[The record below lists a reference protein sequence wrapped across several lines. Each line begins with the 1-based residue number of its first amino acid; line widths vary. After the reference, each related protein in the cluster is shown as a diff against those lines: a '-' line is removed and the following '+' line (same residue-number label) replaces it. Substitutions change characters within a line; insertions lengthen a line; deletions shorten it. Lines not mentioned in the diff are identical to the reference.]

1 MRRLWTIDS
10 LDRRILAISVPA
22 LGSLLVEPIYV
33 LTDTA
38 VVGQL
43 GTAPLGG
50 LALASTVLNT
60 LVWVFNFLSYSTT
73 VRVAVRRGRGD
84 LAGGAADALQALWLA
99 VGIGIAVALAVGIS
113 AEWLIELLGDDPAVI
128 DQGVTYLQ
136 VSAIGIPFQMVAFA
150 CIGYLFGLPDTKR
163 PFFVLLFATTANL
176 LLELLLVFGLEW
188 GIAGSAWGTVTAQ
201 LLSALVFLW
210 IVIPRLRADGL
221 HRLAVLPSVMWQVM
235 KVGAHMVQ
243 RTGFLLA
250 TLALATA
257 AAAQVGTPEL
267 AGHQIAAQI
276 FLLLAITVDMFKV
289 SGQALVGH
297 ALGARRNDE
306 ARDVVHH
313 LYGWAYRAAI
323 VLTLAT
329 LAVSSVLPWVFT
341 DDPAVVDAA
350 RVALVVLALMQLP
363 GALTFVTDGILMG
376 ANDFRN
382 LRWSTTVSFVV
393 SLPVFVAVMVQPS
406 LGILTVWLGVLVAIV
421 ARAVKN
427 HTRVQGDTWMLSA
440 DSVT

>member
-10 LDRRILAISVPA
+10 LDRRILAISIPA